1 MSQSAEVATAAPPT
15 EVAIA
20 VAPPETPTG
29 GGAPPSGTLA
39 NALEGTNPTGGG
51 LASSLPGAGPSTDAL
66 PPPAPGL
73 ICESVSCDGPAR
85 AALIGILLI
94 IITRP

>member
-1 MSQSAEVATAAPPT
+1 MRVDSVLDLIGNTPLVAAHQLSPNPN
-15 EVAIA
+15 VRLF
-20 VAPPETPTG
+20 VK
-29 GGAPPSGTLA
+29 
-39 NALEGTNPTGGG
+39 LEGTNPTGGG
-51 LASSLPGAGPSTDAL
+51 LASSLPGAGPGTDAL

-73 ICESVSCDGPAR
+73 ICESVGCDGPAR